1 MVEEIHYYTDL
12 TKKME
17 DWGSKDLIVLY
28 LYDFPFFVNYPSY
41 KELVVTSLRTE
52 KVCFLRGNINNCD
65 DLASI
70 NKCNVYPAFAF
81 IKDGKILNCSTH
93 TRNPQLLKYYVEKY
107 GTPRQSF
114 ETRYTKEHSLDD
126 SLKRWKILMK
136 RPSTSARSELQ
147 DEPLLST
154 TSYCEQKEGP
164 QFQYSDFVRKLLQQK
179 TRQG

>member
-17 DWGSKDLIVLY
+17 DWGNDLIVLY

-164 QFQYSDFVRKLLQQK
+164 EFQYSDFVRKLLQQK